1 MLDQNGTIN
10 PNQNGDQTVQIY
22 TTTVPN
28 NNLNDNLNN
37 DIQDTNNSIWPTV
50 AIIVIIVII
59 TVIVINLLKDTN
71 KSGK

>member
-10 PNQNGDQTVQIY
+10 PNQTVQIY
-22 TTTVPN
+22 TTTIPN

-37 DIQDTNNSIWPTV
+37 DIKDNNNSIWPTV
-50 AIIVIIVII
+50 AIIVIFVII
-59 TVIVINLLKDTN
+59 TAIVMNFVKDTN